1 MSAHLFGGCA
11 AVGVA
16 AFHGAARRE
25 QREEVFAYFGD
36 DGLPFGER
44 ELVHRAVVLYAPAD
58 GVADFFVRAAEGHA
72 AQYEVF
78 RDVGR
83 EDEAVGEAA
92 VRLFFVDVDVREER
106 RQDGE
111 DELEAVER
119 AEESAL
125 VVLEVAVVCERDAFH
140 HREEVDERAGE
151 LARLAAQQLEHV
163 GVLFLRHDAGAGA
176 EGVGQLDPAEFC
188 REVDD
193 EVFGEAAY
201 VVAEYG
207 GEVEYVEEV
216 VAVGDGVH
224 AVFGEAREAHVAHG
238 VFTVERQRG
247 AGERAA
253 AERRF
258 VYRVVGG
265 EQAAR
270 VAHEGLRVRHPEV
283 AHGDGLRLLEVG
295 VAGDDDVGVFLG
307 LREQDVYQRF
317 KAVPYPEQLF
327 AQVEADCGVDL
338 VVAAASHVEARA
350 GRAAF
355 FDEARFDVHVY
366 VFERGLRLEFA
377 ALYLLRYLAQVFLY
391 RLGFVLRQ
399 QPRVAEHAHV
409 RDAAAYVR
417 RGHAP
422 VEVERLR
429 EAEHRRV
436 HVLRETSLPHFMFSP
451 FDE

>member
-1 MSAHLFGGCA
+1 MFYASRRDYALQHIRQGVFVFFYLALEAREFFLRAGDLSAHLLGGCA

-25 QREEVFAYFGD
+25 QREEVFAYLGD
-36 DGLPFGER
+36 DCLP
-44 ELVHRAVVLYAPAD
+44 LLYAPAD

-72 AQYEVF
+72 AQHEVF

-119 AEESAL
+119 AEEAAL

-151 LARLAAQQLEHV
+151 LASLAAQQLEHV

-188 REVDD
+188 REVYD

-224 AVFGEAREAHVAHG
+224 AVFGEAREAHVAHR
-238 VFTVERQRG
+238 VFAVERQRG

-265 EQAAR
+265 EQAAG

-283 AHGDGLRLLEVG
+283 AHRYGLRLLEVG

-307 LREQDVYQRF
+307 LREQDVDQSF
-317 KAVPYPEQLF
+317 KAVPYP
-327 AQVEADCGVDL
+327 
-338 VVAAASHVEARA
+338 
-350 GRAAF
+350 
-355 FDEARFDVHVY
+355 
-366 VFERGLRLEFA
+366 
-377 ALYLLRYLAQVFLY
+377 
-391 RLGFVLRQ
+391 
-399 QPRVAEHAHV
+399 
-409 RDAAAYVR
+409 
-417 RGHAP
+417 
-422 VEVERLR
+422 
-429 EAEHRRV
+429 
-436 HVLRETSLPHFMFSP
+436 
-451 FDE
+451 

>member
-1 MSAHLFGGCA
+1 M
-11 AVGVA
+11 
-16 AFHGAARRE
+16 
-25 QREEVFAYFGD
+25 
-36 DGLPFGER
+36 
-44 ELVHRAVVLYAPAD
+44 HRAVVLYAPTD

-72 AQYEVF
+72 AQHEVF

-176 EGVGQLDPAEFC
+176 EGVGQLDPAEFG

-283 AHGDGLRLLEVG
+283 SHRDGLRLLEVG

-307 LREQDVYQRF
+307 LREQDVDQRF
-317 KAVPYPEQLF
+317 KAVPYPEQL
-327 AQVEADCGVDL
+327 
-338 VVAAASHVEARA
+338 SRA

-377 ALYLLRYLAQVFLY
+377 AFYLFRYLAQVFLY
-391 RLGFVLRQ
+391 RIGLVLAE
-399 QPRVAEHAHV
+399 QPRVSEHAHV

-451 FDE
+451 FDKSAGIKFVYSSAIIAFFGGAAFSRAQAPRR